1 MPGIILHVPGIS
13 ALFCQDIFTELN
25 IKNSYKEGIKKELR
39 ECELDI
45 GRQAFLPGLIR
56 GGRHNSG

>member
-25 IKNSYKEGIKKELR
+25 IKSSYKEGIKKELR

-45 GRQAFLPGLIR
+45 GRR
-56 GGRHNSG
+56 TSGHHERN